1 MTTIKQWTS
10 RLLAGA
16 AALLCAAATGD
27 EVNLYTDRQ
36 EVFLREVLTAHE
48 RESGDKVNVL
58 FAKKG
63 LLERAK
69 AEGDSSPAD
78 VFLVTDIGRLL
89 NFVDAELTAP
99 ATDANIGDALDKN
112 LRDPKGHWFAVT
124 RRVRAIY
131 AAPGA
136 AVNTYTDLAKPEN
149 RGVCIRSGAHPY
161 NNALFAD
168 MISRHGRDD
177 AAQWLRGLKT
187 NLARAPQGKDRTQ
200 INAVANGVCNF
211 GIANSYYYFHMLANA
226 DEERKKTLREN
237 VAMLVPQ
244 DAHVN
249 ITGMALARHAP
260 NPEAGQRLMKFLL
273 SDAAQQTLA
282 EKNFEFPARD
292 EIPYP
297 SPLRPYRKALE
308 NAPVSLPN
316 IARHRRTASELVD
329 ETGFDR

>member
-1 MTTIKQWTS
+1 MKTAKQ
-10 RLLAGA
+10 RVCGLLTG
-16 AALLCAAATGD
+16 AALLCSTATSG

-36 EVFLREVLTAHE
+36 EVFLREVIAAHE

-63 LLERAK
+63 LMERAK

-89 NFVDAELTAP
+89 NFVDAGLTAP
-99 ATDANIGDALDKN
+99 VTDASIGNKLDKS
-112 LRDPKGHWFAVT
+112 LRDPNGHWFAVT

-131 AAPGA
+131 APPGSS
-136 AVNTYTDLAKPEN
+136 VSTYAELAQPEN
-149 RGVCIRSGAHPY
+149 KGICIRSGAHPY

-168 MISRHGRDD
+168 MISRHGRDE
-177 AAQWLRGLKT
+177 ATQWMNGLKE
-187 NLARAPQGKDRTQ
+187 NLARTPKGKDRTQ
-200 INAVANGVCNF
+200 INGVADGECNF

-226 DEERKKTLREN
+226 DDDRKKKLREN
-237 VAMLVPQ
+237 VAMYVPQ

-249 ITGMALARHAP
+249 ITGMALAKHSP
-260 NPEAGQRLMKFLL
+260 NPEAGRRLMEFLL
-273 SDAAQQTLA
+273 SDTAQETLA

-297 SPLRPYRKALE
+297 APLRPYRKALE

-329 ETGFDR
+329 ETGFNR